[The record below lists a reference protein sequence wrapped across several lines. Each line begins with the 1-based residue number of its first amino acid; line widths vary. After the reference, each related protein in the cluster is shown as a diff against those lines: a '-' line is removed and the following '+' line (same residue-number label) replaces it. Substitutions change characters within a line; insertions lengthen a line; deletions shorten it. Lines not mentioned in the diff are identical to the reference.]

1 MNFQIICFMQVTI
14 SSTGNNIIL
23 QVRNMVSS
31 RCTTILVQQVLEN
44 TLLLIVPN
52 DASSLEGLKLINL
65 L

>member
-1 MNFQIICFMQVTI
+1 MQVTI

>member
-1 MNFQIICFMQVTI
+1 M
-14 SSTGNNIIL
+14 SSPRNNIIL
-23 QVRNMVSS
+23 QMWNMVSS
-31 RCTTILVQQVLEN
+31 RCIILVQQVLEN